1 MQAEIDGFKTTAN
14 DIFTPDLFKWIIIK
28 NKIYE
33 KRRLMNGFAGMANLP
48 AVDNDAINVRN
59 GVKGLG
65 ALDEDIIEIADC
77 DFTDLAK
84 LFDVLNK

>member
-1 MQAEIDGFKTTAN
+1 MQAEIDRLKTTAN

-28 NKIYE
+28 NKIYD
-33 KRRLMNGFAGMANLP
+33 KRRGMSGFGGMEDLP
-48 AVDNDAINVRN
+48 AVDIDAINVRN

-84 LFDVLNK
+84 LFAVLNK